1 MSNHEQL
8 TSCQKL
14 VRKCNILVLATS
26 GEDGIHTSLMAYAS
40 SADCNE
46 IYMVSS
52 RKSRK
57 WKNLSQNPQVSL
69 LIDDRDGKLS
79 DRRNEIKAL
88 TVKGIFIPV
97 TDDAEIKTIKSAI
110 AETAP
115 AIADAFSGPENSVIR
130 IKADSFQLL
139 NGPQNSFYID
149 LH

>member
-8 TSCQKL
+8 TSCQEL

-26 GEDGIHTSLMAYAS
+26 GESGIHTSLMAYAC

-57 WKNLSQNPQVSL
+57 WQNLSQNPQVSL

-79 DRRNEIKAL
+79 ERRHEIMAL
-88 TVKGIFIPV
+88 TVKGTFVPV
-97 TDDAEIKTIKSAI
+97 TNDAEIKNIKSAI

-115 AIADAFSGPENSVIR
+115 AIADAFSGPENSIIR